1 MEFISSQNATNVIAE
16 LKKADGTIFPL
27 VFCVQFEIAV
37 IDLKKLHKPGY
48 FETELKL
55 RTLSTAFQ
63 KLAAKGPSIGLS

>member
-37 IDLKKLHKPGY
+37 IDFKKVAQAWI
-48 FETELKL
+48 F
-55 RTLSTAFQ
+55 RD
-63 KLAAKGPSIGLS
+63 